1 MGGREE
7 DVQER
12 ASFHLSTF
20 HGHISLSHAQFP
32 TKLSMV
38 KSNLKKQVKP
48 PSLWVLPAKSSL
60 RYEHTTFRKPPSI
73 FVKSISLEKNVKS
86 LTKKKKNMI
95 KHLIFSTSITTQN
108 TPLHLIKIS
117 CLTIVLAPSQTLRS
131 DYSPRNPAPQ
141 DSALPLLNTD
151 D

>member
-20 HGHISLSHAQFP
+20 HGHMSLSHAQFP

-86 LTKKKKNMI
+86 LTKKKYD
-95 KHLIFSTSITTQN
+95 
-108 TPLHLIKIS
+108 
-117 CLTIVLAPSQTLRS
+117 QTF
-131 DYSPRNPAPQ
+131 D
-141 DSALPLLNTD
+141 LLNKYNHTKYTLTPD
-151 D
+151 KNLMFDNCPCSLPNTQIRL